1 MSPRAWLARVKA
13 AVGVSRV
20 PSAFTSGLVREP
32 FVGAWQQGVLPR
44 QLGLGEMASFGAVY
58 ACISRIATDISKLRP
73 LLRVVDGPA
82 PVMAPANSPF
92 WRVLRRPNRH
102 QNWIQFVVHW
112 LCSKVIFGN
121 AYVFIRR
128 ETVRGLPLELLV
140 LDPRT
145 VTPMVTPGG
154 DVYYALGGDPFAQEE
169 AGMVVPAS
177 EIMHDRHVTLWHP
190 LCGVSPITACAAS
203 VTQGDRIQQNSSK
216 FFENMSRPSGM
227 LTAPGTIDE
236 VTARRLKTEW
246 EANYGSINIGRLAVL
261 GDGLKYE
268 PMTIPAHD
276 AQLMEQLRWTVEDV
290 GRCYSVPLYKIAAG
304 PMPTAGNVE
313 ALETQ
318 YYTGCLQWY
327 IESIEQ
333 LLTDGLGVPA
343 GHLVELDLEGLLRM
357 DFAARVDAF
366 SKAVLGGVM
375 KPNEARARMGLGPVA
390 GGDAVYLQQ
399 QNFSLAA
406 LERRDA
412 RPDPFGP
419 AAAPPTPSDPGAVG
433 SPPDN
438 GEDEG
443 SPADDQEDDLEQLAA
458 SLRAS
463 ELPAVLKLLTGAQNA

>member
-1 MSPRAWLARVKA
+1 MSPRSWLARVKA

-20 PSAFTSGLVREP
+20 PSAYASGLVREP

-58 ACISRIATDISKLRP
+58 ACVSRIATDISKLRP
-73 LLRVVDGPA
+73 RLQLVENGV
-82 PVMAPANSPF
+82 PVPAPANSPF

-102 QNWIQFVVHW
+102 QNWVQFIVHW
-112 LCSKVIFGN
+112 VCSKVIFGN
-121 AYVFIRR
+121 TYVLIRR
-128 ETVRGLPLELLV
+128 ETNRGLPLELLV

-145 VTPMVTPGG
+145 VTPMVTPDG
-154 DVYYALGGDPFAQEE
+154 DVYYSLGGDSFAQPE
-169 AGMVVPAS
+169 AGMIVPAS

-227 LTAPGTIDE
+227 LTAPGMIDE
-236 VTARRLKTEW
+236 VTAHRLKTEW
-246 EANYGSINIGRLAVL
+246 EANYGSVNIGRLAVL

-318 YYTGCLQWY
+318 YYSGCLQWY

-343 GHLVELDLEGLLRM
+343 GFQVDLDLEGLLRM
-357 DFAARVDAF
+357 DFAARVDALT
-366 SKAVLGGVM
+366 KAVLGGLL
-375 KPNEARARMGLGPVA
+375 KPNEGRARMGLGPVT
-390 GGDAVYLQQ
+390 GGDTVYLQQ

-412 RPDPFGP
+412 QPNPFGP
-419 AAAPPTPSDPGAVG
+419 LPTTQPTGTPQDDGASEDADSQDVDP
-433 SPPDN
+433 
-438 GEDEG
+438 EI
-443 SPADDQEDDLEQLAA
+443 AA
-458 SLRAS
+458 SVNNLLLRFFGEARH
-463 ELPAVLKLLTGAQNA
+463 G